1 MKKII
6 IAALALALV
15 AGSAYAAEWN
25 FYGEAMVY
33 TVWFETDEIDGD
45 DGDTQFAEGLY
56 EAAAIGAEVKVS
68 DELTAGFEY
77 GTADGVA
84 DIVLLYGEWDFG
96 SGILTVGKTL
106 SPINVAY
113 SNQLVAGEDEDL
125 GLGGFGDFDQSEI
138 TQLKL
143 TFGGFSIAV
152 IDPERNAWVWPGVTN
167 DDAAAF
173 GLDYDTQA
181 VIPMIALCYKAEFD
195 MGELQIAGGY
205 NTFEIDDNEDIDAY
219 AIGLGTQLNFG
230 ALGVFATFVW
240 GQNMG
245 NLGADN
251 ATGYEGLAIYDGND
265 VYDCESIGGT
275 IGVIFNVNDMLTLE
289 AGYGYIHDEIDDNAW
304 TGDESD
310 IAQSY
315 YLQAAIT
322 LAPGVTVTPE
332 VGMID
337 EREAGQDETLYF
349 GAAWAIAF

>member
-6 IAALALALV
+6 VAALTLALV

-25 FYGEAMVY
+25 FYGEAKVY

-45 DGDTQFAEGLY
+45 DGDTQFTEGLY
-56 EAAAIGAEVKVS
+56 EAGMIGAEVKVS
-68 DELTAGFEY
+68 DDLTAGFEY
-77 GTADGVA
+77 GAAGGVA
-84 DIVLLYGEWDFG
+84 DVVLLYGEWNFG
-96 SGILTVGKTL
+96 SGILTVGKAL

-113 SNQLVAGEDEDL
+113 SNQFVAGEEEDL

-152 IDPERNAWVWPGVTN
+152 IDPEENAWVSSAPFTTN
-167 DDAAAF
+167 DDSATP
-173 GLDYDTQA
+173 YDTQA
-181 VIPMIALCYKAEFD
+181 VIPMIAMCYKAEFD
-195 MGELQIAGGY
+195 MGEVRIAGGY

-219 AIGLGTQLNFG
+219 TIGLGAQLNFG
-230 ALGVFATFVW
+230 AFGVFGTFVW
-240 GQNMG
+240 GRNMG
-245 NLGADN
+245 NMGVDN
-251 ATGYEGLAIYDGND
+251 ATGYEGLAIYDGNE

-275 IGVIFNVNDMLTLE
+275 VGVTFAVNDMLTLE

-304 TGDESD
+304 TGDESN

-322 LAPGVTVTPE
+322 LAPGVTVIPE

-337 EREAGQDETLYF
+337 ERESGQEETLYY

>member
-6 IAALALALV
+6 VAALVFALV
-15 AGSAYAAEWN
+15 AGSSYAAEWN
-25 FYGEAMVY
+25 FYGEAMIY

-68 DELTAGFEY
+68 EELTAGFEY
-77 GTADGVA
+77 GTAGGVA

-96 SGILTVGKTL
+96 SGVLTVGKTL

-113 SNQLVAGEDEDL
+113 SNQLVAGEEEDL

-143 TFGGFSIAV
+143 TFGNFSIAL
-152 IDPERNAWVWPGVTN
+152 IDPEKDAWVGVDVLNSDGDT
-167 DDAAAF
+167 
-173 GLDYDTQA
+173 YETQA
-181 VIPMIALCYKAEFD
+181 IIPMIALCYKAEFD
-195 MGELQIAGGY
+195 MGEAQISGGY

-219 AIGLGTQLNFG
+219 AIGLGSQLNFG
-230 ALGVFATFVW
+230 AWGVFATFVW
-240 GQNMG
+240 GQNIG
-245 NLGADN
+245 NLATGT
-251 ATGYEGLAIYDGND
+251 ATGYEGLAIYDNNE

-275 IGVIFNVNDMLTLE
+275 IGVNFNVNDMLTLE

>member
-6 IAALALALV
+6 AAALVLALV

-25 FYGEAMVY
+25 FYGEAMIY
-33 TVWFETDEIDGD
+33 TVWSETDEIDGD
-45 DGDTQFAEGLY
+45 DGHTQFAEGLY

-96 SGILTVGKTL
+96 SGILTVGRAL

-113 SNQLVAGEDEDL
+113 SNQLVAGEEEDL

-143 TFGGFSIAV
+143 TFGGFSIAL
-152 IDPERNAWVWPGVTN
+152 INPEKDAWVAVDELNNNADT
-167 DDAAAF
+167 
-173 GLDYDTQA
+173 YETQA

-195 MGELQIAGGY
+195 KGEAQVSGGY

-219 AIGLGTQLNFG
+219 AIGLGSQLNFG

-240 GQNMG
+240 GQNIG
-245 NLGADN
+245 NLATGT
-251 ATGYEGLAIYDGND
+251 ATGYEGLAIYNGNN

-304 TGDESD
+304 TGNESN

-337 EREAGQDETLYF
+337 EREAGQNETLYF
-349 GAAWAIAF
+349 GAAWAISF

>member
-6 IAALALALV
+6 VAALALALV
-15 AGSAYAAEWN
+15 TGSAYAAEWN
-25 FYGEAMVY
+25 FYGEAKVY
-33 TVWFETDEIDGD
+33 TVWFETDEIDGE

-56 EAAAIGAEVKVS
+56 EGAAIGAEVKVS

-96 SGILTVGKTL
+96 SGIVTVGKAL

-113 SNQLVAGEDEDL
+113 SNQLVAGEEEDL

-138 TQLKL
+138 TQVKL
-143 TFGGFSIAV
+143 TFGDFSIAV
-152 IDPERNAWVWPGVTN
+152 IDPEKNAWVSPAFLTN
-167 DDAAAF
+167 DDIA
-173 GLDYDTQA
+173 LYDTQA
-181 VIPMIALCYKAEFD
+181 VIPMIALCYKFTFN
-195 MGELQIAGGY
+195 MGEFQIAGGY
-205 NTFEIDDNEDIDAY
+205 NTFELDDNEDIDAY
-219 AIGLGTQLNFG
+219 TIGLGTQLNFG
-230 ALGVFATFVW
+230 AFGVFATFVW

-245 NLGADN
+245 NMGVDS
-251 ATGYEGLAIYDGND
+251 ATGYQGLAIYDGNE

-275 IGVIFNVNDMLTLE
+275 IGVTFAVNDMLTLE
-289 AGYGYIHDEIDDNAW
+289 AGYGYIHDAIDDNAW
-304 TGDESD
+304 TGSESN

-315 YLQAAIT
+315 YLQAPIT

-337 EREAGQDETLYF
+337 ERETGENETFYF
-349 GAAWAIAF
+349 GAAWEIAF

>member
-6 IAALALALV
+6 VAALALALV

-25 FYGEAMVY
+25 FYGEAKVY
-33 TVWFETDEIDGD
+33 TVWSETDEIDGD

-56 EAAAIGAEVKVS
+56 EAASIGANVKVS
-68 DELTAGFEY
+68 DELTGCFEY
-77 GTADGVA
+77 GTAGGVA
-84 DIVLLYGEWDFG
+84 DVVLLYGEWDFG
-96 SGILTVGKTL
+96 SGILTVGKAS
-106 SPINVAY
+106 SPINVTYA
-113 SNQLVAGEDEDL
+113 NQLVAGEEEDL

-138 TQLKL
+138 PQVKL

-152 IDPERNAWVWPGVTN
+152 IEPERNAWVSPDPLTN
-167 DDAAAF
+167 DDIS
-173 GLDYDTQA
+173 LYDTQA
-181 VIPMIALCYKAEFD
+181 VIPMIALCYKATFD

-219 AIGLGTQLNFG
+219 AIGLGTNLKFG
-230 ALGVFATFVW
+230 YFGVFATVVW

-251 ATGYEGLAIYDGND
+251 GTGYEGLAVYDGND

-275 IGVIFNVNDMLTLE
+275 IGVTFDINDMLTLE
-289 AGYGYIHDEIDDNAW
+289 AGYGYIRDKIDDNAW

-337 EREAGQDETLYF
+337 EREAGQNETLYF